1 MKKNLIVAMPIGSF
15 LPAQGG
21 AEVGLHNI
29 ALRLIEKG
37 HRPIII
43 TSYTHY
49 KLLKKK
55 KWILPYKVISL
66 PPGASSF
73 LELNQKLGFFIYDT
87 YFKYV
92 QWRFE
97 IDIWHV
103 TIGYPLGVAMTH
115 YAKNN
120 KVKYLIRCVGE
131 DIQSIP
137 NINYGMRLNKK
148 KNDIINYYL
157 PKSKNLVAIRD
168 SVASEYI
175 KLKIPESSIKYIPNG
190 VDIERFS
197 KKINRKKIRE
207 KYEIHNDTFLFLS
220 VSRNHPKKGFEVL
233 LKSIVL
239 LKKVI
244 SSNFKVLFV
253 GKNVSLLKYKVNE
266 LGINENVILHDEV
279 KIENNIGNANLQF
292 PSSSLVDIYKM
303 SDCFVLPSLIETF
316 GIVLIEAMASGLP
329 IITTNAQGCRDIIR
343 NGKDGIMVDTN
354 DAVGLSQAMQLM
366 MSSKIKDKYSSLS
379 YARVL
384 SFSWDNVVEKYIKL
398 YSEILITSD

>member
-157 PKSKNLVAIRD
+157 PKSKNLVAISD

-239 LKKVI
+239 LKKVV
-244 SSNFKVLFV
+244 SNNFKVLFV

>member
-157 PKSKNLVAIRD
+157 PKSKNLVAISD

-343 NGKDGIMVDTN
+343 NGKDESWLI
-354 DAVGLSQAMQLM
+354 QM
-366 MSSKIKDKYSSLS
+366 M
-379 YARVL
+379 R
-384 SFSWDNVVEKYIKL
+384 
-398 YSEILITSD
+398 

>member
-157 PKSKNLVAIRD
+157 PKSKNLVAISD

-239 LKKVI
+239 LKKLI

>member
-43 TSYTHY
+43 TSYTHH

-157 PKSKNLVAIRD
+157 PKSKNLVAISD

>member
-157 PKSKNLVAIRD
+157 PR
-168 SVASEYI
+168 
-175 KLKIPESSIKYIPNG
+175 P
-190 VDIERFS
+190 
-197 KKINRKKIRE
+197 
-207 KYEIHNDTFLFLS
+207 T
-220 VSRNHPKKGFEVL
+220 
-233 LKSIVL
+233 
-239 LKKVI
+239 
-244 SSNFKVLFV
+244 
-253 GKNVSLLKYKVNE
+253 
-266 LGINENVILHDEV
+266 
-279 KIENNIGNANLQF
+279 
-292 PSSSLVDIYKM
+292 
-303 SDCFVLPSLIETF
+303 
-316 GIVLIEAMASGLP
+316 
-329 IITTNAQGCRDIIR
+329 
-343 NGKDGIMVDTN
+343 
-354 DAVGLSQAMQLM
+354 
-366 MSSKIKDKYSSLS
+366 
-379 YARVL
+379 
-384 SFSWDNVVEKYIKL
+384 
-398 YSEILITSD
+398 